1 MKQNQSSISKAKT
14 YEEIGE
20 FWDDHD
26 LSDFWD
32 QTKPVGVEVDIQ
44 ENVMY
49 YSLTEG
55 QSNRLKAVAKA
66 QGVKPGDLLSTWI
79 EEKLQEV

>member
-1 MKQNQSSISKAKT
+1 MLNKTPISNAGSYKEISI
-14 YEEIGE
+14 
-20 FWDDHD
+20 FWDGHD
-26 LSDFWD
+26 LADFWD
-32 QTKPVGVEVDIQ
+32 QTKPVEVEVDIK

-55 QSNRLKAVAKA
+55 QSIRLTAMDKAK
-66 QGVKPGDLLSTWI
+66 GVKPGDLLSTWI